1 MVEQKLPKLTTRVR
15 FPSPAPLI
23 TLLVFLIVGG
33 GAASAGD
40 DEHFPVDHPLAL
52 VDADGKPVG
61 DGDFPGKFLLV
72 YFGYTHCADQCP
84 TALSSIVE
92 ALDEIGPAAKAVQ
105 PIFVT
110 VDPERDRGP
119 MLRQFTAAF
128 DKRIVGLT
136 GSPDQVA
143 AAAKALHIDY
153 SKVFDGSDSDYVVDH
168 STNLSIIG
176 PDRRS
181 AETVAMAEPY
191 QIAAKLI
198 DVLTRAGVPLGDV
211 NNLRAY
217 R

>member
-15 FPSPAPLI
+15 FPSPAPFAALI
-23 TLLVFLIVGG
+23 LALCLAVA
-33 GAASAGD
+33 GARAD
-40 DEHFPVDHPLAL
+40 DTRFAVDHVFAL
-52 VDADGKPVG
+52 VDADGKSVS
-61 DGDFPGKFLLV
+61 DSDYPGKFLLI

-84 TALSSIVE
+84 TALSAIVE
-92 ALDEIGPAAKAVQ
+92 ALDEIGPAADRVQ
-105 PIFVT
+105 PIFIT

-128 DKRIVGLT
+128 DPRIVGLT
-136 GSPDQVA
+136 GSGDQVA

-153 SKVFDGSDSDYVVDH
+153 GKVSAGDDDYVIDH

-176 PDRRS
+176 PDRRM
-181 AETVAMAEPY
+181 AESVRLTEPY

-198 DVLTRAGVPLGDV
+198 DVLAKGGAPLGDV
-211 NNLRAY
+211 NNLRAW

>member
-15 FPSPAPLI
+15 FPSPAPI
-23 TLLVFLIVGG
+23 VALLMFLIAICGVAR
-33 GAASAGD
+33 AAD
-40 DEHFPVDHPLAL
+40 DLRFAIDHPFAL
-52 VDADGKPVG
+52 IDADGKPVG

-119 MLRQFTAAF
+119 MLRQFTEAF

-143 AAAKALHIDY
+143 AAAKVLHIDY
-153 SKVFDGSDSDYVVDH
+153 GKVFDGGDNDYVIDH

-176 PDRRS
+176 PDRHS
-181 AETVAMAEPY
+181 AETVALAEPY

-198 DVLTRAGVPLGDV
+198 DVLTKAGVPLGDV
-211 NNLRAY
+211 NNLRAWK
-217 R
+217 